1 MLHDEDV
8 FPEPDSFRPER
19 FLATDGSL
27 RDDIPYPIE
36 AFGFGRRI
44 CPGRFFAH
52 DLMWITIA
60 NILAVFTIGPPVGKD
75 GKTQKVNPDFTPRF
89 LR

>member
-1 MLHDEDV
+1 MLHDENV
-8 FPEPDSFRPER
+8 FPEPHSFRPER

-27 RDDIPYPIE
+27 RDDIPRPIA

-52 DLMWITIA
+52 GLIWITIA
-60 NILAVFTIGPPVGKD
+60 NVLAVFTIGPPIRKD
-75 GKTQKVNPDFTPRF
+75 GKTAKITASFTPRF